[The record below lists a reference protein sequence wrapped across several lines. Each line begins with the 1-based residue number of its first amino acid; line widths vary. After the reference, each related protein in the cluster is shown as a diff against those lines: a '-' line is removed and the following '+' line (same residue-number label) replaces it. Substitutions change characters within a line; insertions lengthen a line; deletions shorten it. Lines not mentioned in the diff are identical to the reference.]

1 MASSWIPENSS
12 PKSSRRRGISQQKKV
27 DELVHKY
34 FKIKCPSPVLRNILK
49 STEKSGLLVSAV
61 RLQVSLARCRSQDF
75 NDGQVTIYDK
85 ALLTLSK
92 NGDEPAELSVLELY
106 LTEYLGIVPI
116 ANTSHS
122 LDVATKCLGLHQ
134 ALTKTRSS
142 TDSNTESPN
151 SEEPIL
157 KLDGKVH
164 ASTTTTSEPT
174 KENGIHSED
183 TKTLSEESREAKP
196 KGKNVVPGEADT
208 QNHDRENGRNERAHT
223 AGKEPMKKYNPRK
236 ADTKAS
242 LKRKRDDGS
251 VQSRVERLLDVF
263 FKARDEHINRRRKET
278 ASDLNTVRFV
288 RDSAENALTYLRAN
302 NMKGHEAIPDL
313 EKWFAIM
320 RDKATALT
328 GGRARHFDEKPPPAP
343 KYLRPKKRA
352 RFLIDSYR
360 PRRWSPMVPEGD
372 ASS

>member
-12 PKSSRRRGISQQKKV
+12 PKSSRRRGINLQRKV

-34 FKIKCPSPVLRNILK
+34 FKIKCPSPVLRDILR
-49 STEKSGLLVSAV
+49 STEKSDLLVSAV

-122 LDVATKCLGLHQ
+122 LNVATNRLGLHR
-134 ALTKTRSS
+134 ALTKAPSS
-142 TDSNTESPN
+142 TFPNAESPN
-151 SEEPIL
+151 SEEPTL
-157 KLDGKVH
+157 KLDGQVPAIT
-164 ASTTTTSEPT
+164 ASSSEPT
-174 KENGIHSED
+174 KESGLHSED
-183 TKTLSEESREAKP
+183 TKGLTEDFREVKP
-196 KGKNVVPGEADT
+196 EGKNVVPDKAHT
-208 QNHDRENGRNERAHT
+208 RKHDRGNGRNEGARM
-223 AGKEPMKKYNPRK
+223 AGKEPMKNYNAGK

-242 LKRKRDDGS
+242 LKRKRDDES

-302 NMKGHEAIPDL
+302 NMKDHEAIPDL

-328 GGRARHFDEKPPPAP
+328 GGRGRHFDEKPPRPPNSCA
-343 KYLRPKKRA
+343 LRSVH
-352 RFLIDSYR
+352 DS
-360 PRRWSPMVPEGD
+360 
-372 ASS
+372 